1 MERKRVVE
9 MSKGYGKPKVGG
21 PFYLRDLEGNE
32 FTEKNLLGKYTLVC
46 SNTYTIVRIADN
58 APDLLWFLP
67 LPRYLPRRA
76 RQDVRSH

>member
-46 SNTYTIVRIADN
+46 SNVCLTIPVTDDPRSILASPT
-58 APDLLWFLP
+58 APISAP
-67 LPRYLPRRA
+67 TSSTRCPQP
-76 RQDVRSH
+76 